1 MMNSLKRILTLLLV
15 LILTASVYPV
25 QAEAAA
31 VQNASAFPEGTY
43 VIESALGKNKV
54 LTVEKSSKQKRA
66 GLVISTN
73 KNTKFQTFK
82 IKSAGKGY
90 YTITCTG
97 SSMNVDVQGGSSA
110 DRARIQQFT
119 PNSAKAQKWTIR
131 SCGSGWY
138 NICSSISGKP
148 IDIKGGKSADG
159 TPAQLFK
166 ANKGK
171 AQKFRFVKVES
182 LKKSNASGTGLAA
195 LKKSL
200 DARAGK
206 ESGIWSYCVIQTSS
220 GKGVSLNDRKMTAA
234 SLIKLYV
241 AGAYYQ
247 AVKDGRIRNDY
258 ENTVRNMI
266 VYSDNEACNKLI
278 DLVGMKNINQFIQN
292 KGFSKTRLNRKM
304 LAKGEENYT
313 SAKDCA
319 RLLQAVLNGKFVS
332 SGASASI
339 LKYLKAQ
346 TRTGKIPAG
355 VPSGVKTANKTGELA
370 YTENDAAIVWGK
382 KGPYIIVIL
391 SDQVGAPGKARTAIT
406 NMSRITYDAI
416 GK

>member
-1 MMNSLKRILTLLLV
+1 MTHSIKKILTLILIF
-15 LILTASVYPV
+15 ILTVSVYP
-25 QAEAAA
+25 ATAAA
-31 VQNASAFPEGTY
+31 AAERSAAAFPEGTY
-43 VIESALGKNKV
+43 VIVSALGKNKV
-54 LTVEKSSKQKRA
+54 LTVEKSSKEKRA
-66 GLVISTN
+66 RLILSTN

-82 IKSAGKGY
+82 VKSAGKGL

-119 PNSAKAQKWTIR
+119 PNSSKAQKWAIK

-166 ANKGK
+166 ANKGN

-206 ESGIWSYCVIQTSS
+206 ESGIWSYCVVQTSS
-220 GKGVSLNDRKMTAA
+220 GKAISLNDRKMTAA

-247 AVKDGRIRNDY
+247 AVRDGRIKNDY

-266 VYSDNEACNKLI
+266 VYSDNDACNKLI

-332 SGASASI
+332 SGASDELGDI
-339 LKYLKAQ
+339 LHLFDRQMPAM
-346 TRTGKIPAG
+346 IPEPAY
-355 VPSGVKTANKTGELA
+355 PAYADANVMDGREIIFPDTDM
-370 YTENDAAIVWGK
+370 EN
-382 KGPYIIVIL
+382 
-391 SDQVGAPGKARTAIT
+391 SDQVGAPGRARTAIT
-406 NMSRITYDAI
+406 NMSKMTYEAI
-416 GK
+416 GR

>member
-1 MMNSLKRILTLLLV
+1 MNSLKRILTLFLV
-15 LILTASVYPV
+15 LILTVSVYPV
-25 QAEAAA
+25 PAEAAA

-206 ESGIWSYCVIQTSS
+206 ESGIWSYCVIQT
-220 GKGVSLNDRKMTAA
+220 
-234 SLIKLYV
+234 
-241 AGAYYQ
+241 
-247 AVKDGRIRNDY
+247 
-258 ENTVRNMI
+258 
-266 VYSDNEACNKLI
+266 
-278 DLVGMKNINQFIQN
+278 
-292 KGFSKTRLNRKM
+292 
-304 LAKGEENYT
+304 
-313 SAKDCA
+313 
-319 RLLQAVLNGKFVS
+319 
-332 SGASASI
+332 
-339 LKYLKAQ
+339 
-346 TRTGKIPAG
+346 
-355 VPSGVKTANKTGELA
+355 
-370 YTENDAAIVWGK
+370 
-382 KGPYIIVIL
+382 
-391 SDQVGAPGKARTAIT
+391 
-406 NMSRITYDAI
+406 
-416 GK
+416 

>member
-1 MMNSLKRILTLLLV
+1 MTHSIKKILTLILIF
-15 LILTASVYPV
+15 ILTVSVYP
-25 QAEAAA
+25 ATAAA
-31 VQNASAFPEGTY
+31 AAERSAAAFPEGTY
-43 VIESALGKNKV
+43 VIVSALGKNKV
-54 LTVEKSSKQKRA
+54 LTVEKSSKEKRA
-66 GLVISTN
+66 RLILSTN

-82 IKSAGKGY
+82 VKSAGKGL

-119 PNSAKAQKWTIR
+119 PNSSKAQKWAIK

-166 ANKGK
+166 ANKGN

-206 ESGIWSYCVIQTSS
+206 ESGIWSYCVVQTSS
-220 GKGVSLNDRKMTAA
+220 GKAISLNDRKMTAA

-247 AVKDGRIRNDY
+247 AVRDGRIKNDY

-266 VYSDNEACNKLI
+266 VYSDNDACNKLI
-278 DLVGMKNINQFIQN
+278 DLVGIKNINQFIQN

-319 RLLQAVLNGKFVS
+319 RLLP
-332 SGASASI
+332 
-339 LKYLKAQ
+339 Q

-391 SDQVGAPGKARTAIT
+391 SDQVGAPGRARTAIT
-406 NMSRITYDAI
+406 NMSKMTYEAI
-416 GK
+416 GR